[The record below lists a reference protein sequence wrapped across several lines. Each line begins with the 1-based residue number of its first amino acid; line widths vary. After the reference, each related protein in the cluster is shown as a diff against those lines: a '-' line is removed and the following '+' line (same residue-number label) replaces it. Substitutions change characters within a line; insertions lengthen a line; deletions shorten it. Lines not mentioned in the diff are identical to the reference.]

1 METLDQITT
10 IFGISGS
17 KFFAQLVLFITVY
30 FILDR
35 FAFGPVLKM
44 LTERRQR
51 IEEAQLNAEKVKRQ
65 LAEAELRYQE
75 ILRKANDDASK
86 LLDETRTTNEAH
98 IEQAAQQAITKAS
111 AIMTRA
117 NEEIAQDRARM
128 MTEVKNEIASLVL
141 ETTSRIV
148 GKVLTDDDRQRLTEE
163 TKKSIEL

>member
-1 METLDQITT
+1 METLYQIFATLGIDLPRFLAQSILFVTVYT
-10 IFGISGS
+10 ILH
-17 KFFAQLVLFITVY
+17 FFAFRPI
-30 FILDR
+30 
-35 FAFGPVLKM
+35 LKM
-44 LTERRQR
+44 LAERRQR
-51 IEEAQLNAEKVKRQ
+51 IEEAQQNAEKVKRQ

-86 LLDETRTTNEAH
+86 LLEETRTTGEAH

-111 AIMTRA
+111 AIITRA
-117 NEEIAQDRARM
+117 NEEIAQDRVRM